1 MRWLTVCLLYTL
13 PIFEVDCNET
23 IVNVRG
29 KVKTIIESVE
39 TDCDHDYVEYF
50 DIVPNKI
57 LLFTFRVAKVAP
69 SFNLTITTRSAKT
82 KRVMYKITVDGCP
95 FLSNPIIN
103 KVLGSTYRKI
113 LVNTTF
119 KCPIPPKVY
128 FMKNVAALFAMP
140 AFHPAGQFQM
150 NARVRMPQTNA
161 PFVMD
166 INWKYSIEHLK

>member
-103 KVLGSTYRKI
+103 KVLGSTY
-113 LVNTTF
+113 
-119 KCPIPPKVY
+119 P
-128 FMKNVAALFAMP
+128 ALFAMP
-140 AFHPAGQFQM
+140 VFHPAGQFQM
-150 NARVRMPQTNA
+150 NARIRMPQTNA